1 MYPLRFCRIFEFKYF
16 WFPQFGKT
24 EAPMGVGLHGVRWGI
39 SDSNR
44 SHYKALRCCY
54 GFDTVFNV
62 FLITSTL
69 GESN

>member
-1 MYPLRFCRIFEFKYF
+1 
-16 WFPQFGKT
+16 
-24 EAPMGVGLHGVRWGI
+24 MGVGLHGVRWGI